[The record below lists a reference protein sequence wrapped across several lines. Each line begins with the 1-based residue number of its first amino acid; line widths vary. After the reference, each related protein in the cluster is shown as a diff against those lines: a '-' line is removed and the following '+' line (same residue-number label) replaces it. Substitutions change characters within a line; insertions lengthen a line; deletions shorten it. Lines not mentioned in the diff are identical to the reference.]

1 MGYVDGFK
9 AIESTFTSAYVVDDP
24 GSIDQ
29 SGEFLYFDGVKPLN
43 KAQDKISAV
52 VIVASQTLVG
62 ESGAI
67 AKLEELREVLRSSR
81 FAIEFE
87 FVKRADYITNTLFTY
102 AIGVSI
108 VVDVYKTGDVDEV
121 DL

>member
-1 MGYVDGFK
+1 VGYVDGIR
-9 AIESTFTSAYVVDDP
+9 AIETTFTGAYTVDDP

-29 SGEFLYFDGVKPLN
+29 SGEYIYFDGVKPLN
-43 KAQDKISAV
+43 KSQDKISAV
-52 VIVASQTLVG
+52 VIVASQTLIG

-67 AKLEELREVLRSSR
+67 VKLQELRETLRDSQ

-87 FVKRADYITNTLFTY
+87 FIKRADYITNTLYTY
-102 AIGVSI
+102 AMGVSI
-108 VVDVYKTGDVDEV
+108 VVDIYKKGDSYET